1 MTIVQQSRRRPLL
14 GTTQEQSGIGLTQ
27 KLRWRTTH
35 ISATILGAALLG
47 LTARHALYVSSPDL
61 RTGVLATSSMAAIM
75 VGLIL
80 LARFLSAR
88 QTPTLCL
95 TLGFLGSGLLI
106 GINMIFSLP
115 GLWHSFSWTT
125 SLVGASDIMSNGLLS
140 LSFLTGWAAWRW
152 QERLGKRVPAVVR
165 LAIVAAILALLIGV
179 AFAVGTHP
187 AVAKLVNAVWASCFV
202 VGMIGFGLKNSR
214 RPDTLERWLILAGI
228 FLIYG
233 QVVADFPGDGASA
246 GQVGTAEVMTF
257 AGYFAAFVG
266 SVISTYELCE
276 RAERAMQIARGRNE
290 ELQREVAVRK
300 RAEEESRQLALIDPL
315 TNIYN
320 RRGFTTLATHVREI
334 ARRQKRPAH
343 LLLVDLDRFKRI
355 NDTFGHA
362 VGDKALVEF
371 AQILSAT
378 FRKSDVVART
388 GGDEFCVLLTEPDE
402 GLQIALARL
411 RQNVDDS
418 NVARTRSYR
427 LEFSIGIARAM
438 PDDDESIHALVE
450 TADES
455 MYEEKR
461 LREGAA

>member
-1 MTIVQQSRRRPLL
+1 M
-14 GTTQEQSGIGLTQ
+14 TQ
-27 KLRWRTTH
+27 KMKWRTTH
-35 ISATILGAALLG
+35 ITATILGAALMG
-47 LTARHALYVSSPDL
+47 LTARHAMNINSPDL
-61 RTGVLATSSMAAIM
+61 RTAVLATSSMAAIM

-88 QTPTLCL
+88 QTPTLYL

-106 GINMIFSLP
+106 GVNAIFSLP
-115 GLWHSFSWTT
+115 ALWHSFPWTT
-125 SLVGASDIMSNGLLS
+125 TLEGASDIMSNGLLS

-152 QERLGKRVPAVVR
+152 QESLGKRVPAVAR
-165 LAIVAAILALLIGV
+165 LATVVAIVALLVGV

-187 AVAKLVNAVWASCFV
+187 SVAEMVNVVWACCFV

-233 QVVADFPGDGASA
+233 QVLADFPGDGADV
-246 GQVGTAEVMTF
+246 GQVGTAEIMMF

-266 SVISTYELCE
+266 SVISTYELFE
-276 RAERAMQIARGRNE
+276 RAERAMQVARSRTQ
-290 ELQREVAVRK
+290 ELQLEVVVRQQ
-300 RAEEESRQLALIDPL
+300 AEEESRQLALIDPL

-320 RRGFTTLATHVREI
+320 RRGFTALATHVREI
-334 ARRQKRPAH
+334 ARRQQRPIH
-343 LLLVDLDRFKRI
+343 VLLIDLDRFKRV
-355 NDTFGHA
+355 NDTFGHT
-362 VGDKALVEF
+362 VGDQALVEF
-371 AQILSAT
+371 AQILTAT

-388 GGDEFCVLLTEPDE
+388 GGDEFCVLLAELDE
-402 GLQIALARL
+402 GIQTALARL

-418 NVARTRSYR
+418 NGAGTRAYR
-427 LEFSIGIARAM
+427 LEFSVGIARAM
-438 PDDDESIHALVE
+438 PKDDESIHALVE
-450 TADES
+450 MADEA